1 MDAIPPAA
9 PVWFIT
15 GCSTGLGRVL
25 VHELLAAGHR
35 VAASARQPG
44 SLAGLDPGDPARFLA
59 LRLDVTD
66 PGHVAAAVDSAA
78 AHFGRLDVLVNN
90 AGYGVVGALEEVPEP
105 EIRRVFETNVFGL
118 MAVTRAVLPVMR
130 AQGSGVVL
138 NISSI
143 AGFTATPGFGIYN
156 ATKFAVEGLSEALAL
171 DVAKLGIRVHIV
183 EPGPFRTDFAGRSI
197 VDTPVLEAYA
207 STTGATRRYVRDIDG
222 KQKGDPV
229 QAAREMI
236 RLVEEGSS
244 SLRIL
249 LGKVAVDR
257 MKLKLRQ
264 VQRELEA
271 GEATALAMDFPD

>member
-1 MDAIPPAA
+1 MSESPSK
-9 PVWFIT
+9 VWFVT
-15 GCSTGLGRVL
+15 GCSSGLGRVL
-25 VHELLAAGHR
+25 VQELLAAGAR
-35 VAASARQPG
+35 VAATARDPET
-44 SLAGLDPGDPARFLA
+44 LRGLDPGDSARFLA

-66 PGHVAAAVDSAA
+66 PVQVREAVAAAR

-138 NISSI
+138 MISSI

-171 DVAKLGIRVHIV
+171 DVAKLGIRVHII

-197 VDTPVLEAYA
+197 VDTPPMEAYVP
-207 STTGATRRYVRDIDG
+207 TVGATRRYVRDIDG

-229 QAAREMI
+229 RAARELI
-236 RLVEEGSS
+236 RLVEEGST

-264 VQRELEA
+264 VGRELEA
-271 GEATALAMDFPD
+271 GEATALASDFPE

>member
-1 MDAIPPAA
+1 MDASSPAA

-25 VHELLAAGHR
+25 AQELLAAGHR
-35 VAASARQPG
+35 VAASARSPE

-66 PGHVAAAVDSAA
+66 PAQVASAVEAAA

-171 DVAKLGIRVHIV
+171 DVAKLGLRVHII

-197 VDTPVLEAYA
+197 VDTPPMEAYA
-207 STTGATRRYVRDIDG
+207 STVGATRRYVRDIDG
-222 KQKGDPV
+222 RQKGDPV
-229 QAAREMI
+229 RAAREMI
-236 RLVEEGSS
+236 RLVEEGSP
-244 SLRIL
+244 SLRVL

-264 VQRELEA
+264 VGRELEA

>member
-1 MDAIPPAA
+1 MPATPPAS

-25 VHELLAAGHR
+25 VQELLAAGHR